1 LARRGTAAAMEESHR
16 ARVHRLIC
24 LAERER
30 TDGRAGLADSLQ
42 QWCWPGGGE
51 DRAEPVAHGWV
62 PSLLEVA
69 VACTCA
75 DGCCTLCN

>member
-1 LARRGTAAAMEESHR
+1 MEEAHR
-16 ARVHRLIC
+16 ARVHRLIG

-30 TDGRAGLADSLQ
+30 TDGLAGLADSLHR
-42 QWCWPGGGE
+42 WCWPGGGE
-51 DRAEPVAHGWV
+51 DRAQPLARDWV